1 MNINNEPLMF
11 IDTIQK
17 MNNNSVSINY
27 RYSVNNIK
35 EHDKKIKKLVNFY
48 NKNRRIII
56 EIIFNNEKKKGTII
70 NYKYNVIYLKN
81 DEDLYHIN
89 LKDIKIIK
97 ILEL

>member
-70 NYKYNVIYLKN
+70 NYKDNVIYLKN